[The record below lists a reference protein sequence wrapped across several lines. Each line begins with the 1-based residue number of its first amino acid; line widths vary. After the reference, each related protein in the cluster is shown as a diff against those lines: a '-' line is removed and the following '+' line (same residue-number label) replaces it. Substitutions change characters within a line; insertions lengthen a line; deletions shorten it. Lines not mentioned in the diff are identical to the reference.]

1 MVKAPAAVPSRQK
14 RGFLGLPVATVDTLR
29 FSKWR
34 PRIVL
39 ISMAIVNG
47 GFADAPDLGPCEIID
62 LRTSLCVSKNDRFTT
77 GKRDFSQSAARS
89 PPMSRNVV
97 ILAQILVHE
106 PA

>member
-1 MVKAPAAVPSRQK
+1 MVKAPAAVPIRQK

-47 GFADAPDLGPCEIID
+47 GFADAPDLGFRNHRFQDIPFRFKRQSIYEGKTRFFMISMAF
-62 LRTSLCVSKNDRFTT
+62 TSND
-77 GKRDFSQSAARS
+77 
-89 PPMSRNVV
+89 
-97 ILAQILVHE
+97 
-106 PA
+106 

>member
-1 MVKAPAAVPSRQK
+1 MVKAPAAVPIRQK

-47 GFADAPDLGPCEIID
+47 GFADAPDLGLRNRRFQGVAFHFKANAFYEWKNSFPSEIIA
-62 LRTSLCVSKNDRFTT
+62 VAN
-77 GKRDFSQSAARS
+77 G
-89 PPMSRNVV
+89 
-97 ILAQILVHE
+97 E
-106 PA
+106 